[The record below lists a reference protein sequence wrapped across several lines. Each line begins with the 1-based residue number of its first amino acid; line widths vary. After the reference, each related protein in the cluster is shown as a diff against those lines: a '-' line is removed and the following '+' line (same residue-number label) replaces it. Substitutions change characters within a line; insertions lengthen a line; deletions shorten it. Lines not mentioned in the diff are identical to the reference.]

1 MHAHRG
7 KPAARR
13 GTRDL
18 VRRSP
23 RPRAAIARFHRRGR
37 REALP
42 VRSADGTDPAG
53 EPAPPLTELP
63 PGALAVARL
72 VTGPDQAAIALRG
85 ELDFATAPTL
95 TAELADCLSCGYR
108 LVQLDMS
115 GVSFLDCAAL
125 GVLVS
130 AHRQYLEARGTLI
143 LAGVAGRVARLLA
156 LAELDKVLLISDSY
170 DHRSTVRRRPRD
182 DRGMGEAAAQH

>member
-1 MHAHRG
+1 MHRG

-23 RPRAAIARFHRRGR
+23 RRRAAIARFHRRGR
-37 REALP
+37 RDALP
-42 VRSADGTDPAG
+42 VRSADGTDLAG
-53 EPAPPLTELP
+53 EPASPLSDLP
-63 PGALAVARL
+63 LGALAIARL
-72 VTGPDQAAIALRG
+72 VTGPDRATIALRG

-95 TAELADCLSCGYR
+95 TAELTDCLSRGYR
-108 LVQLDMS
+108 LVQLDLS

-125 GVLVS
+125 GALVS

-143 LAGVAGRVARLLA
+143 LAGVAGRVARLLT
-156 LAELDKVLLISDSY
+156 LAELDTVLLISDTY
-170 DHRSTVRRRPRD
+170 DRPRD
-182 DRGMGEAAAQH
+182 DRGTGETAAQH